1 MKPLT
6 RTTLI
11 LALLAGSVLSFPS
24 AAQDGPIRQRL
35 KERLMQRQQQKAAP
49 EASVDVQAKI
59 TKPGDYTFT
68 IDHDG
73 LARMYRIHVPV
84 KYAPAI
90 PAALLFA
97 LHGGGGN
104 MDYQADD
111 ARYGLIAKSDRE
123 GYIVVFPNGYSKLKS
138 GKFATW
144 NAGNCCGDARDKN
157 VDDVGFIR
165 QIVSN
170 VARQLNIDQRRI
182 YATGMS
188 NGGMMSYRLACEMP
202 HVFKAIAPVAGT
214 DNTRS
219 CTPKH
224 PVSVL
229 HIHAKNDDHVLFTGG
244 VGPGT
249 RDKSTVTDFTSVAAT
264 LAKWVRLNG
273 CPTSPRRIL
282 EKAGAYCEVYTPCHG
297 NAQVQ
302 LCVTETGGHSWPGT
316 QKTRGAP
323 ASQAISAN
331 DVMWDFFNGP

>member
-1 MKPLT
+1 
-6 RTTLI
+6 
-11 LALLAGSVLSFPS
+11 
-24 AAQDGPIRQRL
+24 
-35 KERLMQRQQQKAAP
+35 MQRQQQKAAP

-68 IDHDG
+68 IDYDG